1 MLPSCC
7 NLSCSTARFRSLRLS
22 IVLAISE
29 HDSVQQ
35 DGVSGLLQ
43 WLASEDNADEE
54 TRFVANV
61 LPYLNAMPADVYAA
75 MERGEFTVSF
85 QREAPTHADSRRFS
99 NEAYRAVLHAL
110 EARLLPPEWEVGG
123 PRTIFTVKPKQRRGG
138 GKVTELRV
146 LQKATGEV
154 QPARC
159 DPTATPRRV

>member
-85 QREAPTHADSRRFS
+85 MRWGSIATSRQPWLGHHNGKLRHMQTVAASQMRHTERSSTH
-99 NEAYRAVLHAL
+99 
-110 EARLLPPEWEVGG
+110 W
-123 PRTIFTVKPKQRRGG
+123 RRGCFHQSG
-138 GKVTELRV
+138 RL
-146 LQKATGEV
+146 A
-154 QPARC
+154 ARA
-159 DPTATPRRV
+159 PSLP